1 MKGLQ
6 KLLYLD
12 LQLFAGEK
20 TEKATPRKREEARK
34 KGQVFRSNDL
44 NSAFIILSVFAVIY
58 FGFPYM
64 LDSMQ
69 GFAKEYLAGR
79 SVVDFNPVVAY
90 MILLESLYLMVKIL
104 LPILAVA
111 VVAGLASNLLQ
122 VGFIFSVEPLG
133 MKLERINPIEGF
145 KRIFSKRALVE
156 LVKSILKLVLT
167 AYIVYQV
174 GTKYIDL
181 FPGLM
186 DMEVIQI
193 VSSLLAIIFEMAMK
207 IGLVLIILGILD
219 YLYQRWE
226 HEQSLKMTK
235 HEVKEEYKQVEGHP
249 QIKARQKQKQREL
262 AMRRMMTEVPKADVV
277 ITNPTHFAVA
287 LSYNAEQIDAPM
299 VVAKGQGFVALR
311 IKELAQINGVAI
323 VENQELARNLFYICD
338 LGDVIPENL
347 YQAVAQVL
355 AFVYRQKEAL

>member
-1 MKGLQ
+1 MQQLI
-6 KLLYLD
+6 YLD

-20 TEKATPRKREEARK
+20 TEPATPHKREEARK

-44 NSAFIILSVFAVIY
+44 NSAFIILAVFAVIN
-58 FGFPYM
+58 FALPYM
-64 LDSMQ
+64 LESLQ
-69 GFAKEYLAGR
+69 GFAKEYLVGR
-79 SVVDFNPVVAY
+79 SKVDLTPVVAY
-90 MILLESLYLMVKIL
+90 AILMESLDLMVKIT

-111 VVAGLASNLLQ
+111 TLAGLVSNLLQ
-122 VGFIFSVEPLG
+122 VGFIFSTEPLG

-156 LVKSILKLVLT
+156 LVKSVFKLGFIG
-167 AYIVYQV
+167 YIVYQIGV
-174 GTKYIDL
+174 KYIFL
-181 FPGLM
+181 FPSLM
-186 DMEVIQI
+186 DMEVIAI
-193 VSSLLAIIFEMAMK
+193 IKSLMAIIFEMAMK
-207 IGLVLIILGILD
+207 IGIALFVLGVLD

-235 HEVKEEYKQVEGHP
+235 QEVKEEYKQMEGHP
-249 QIKARQKQKQREL
+249 QIKARQKQKQREM
-262 AMRRMMTEVPKADVV
+262 AMRRMMAEVPKADVV

-287 LSYNAEQIDAPM
+287 LRYTAEKMDAPM
-299 VVAKGQGFVALR
+299 VVAKGQDFVAQR
-311 IKELAQINGVAI
+311 IKDLARESGVTI

-338 LGDVIPENL
+338 LGEVIPENL